1 MTTATYEDDI
11 TYASCPVLEAEDAA
25 AMSDQEL
32 AEGYDYWSGDHDVFD
47 WEAGI
52 NTRRIRT
59 EIVRRV
65 WVQGVGGDLR
75 KFAETRGLEEA
86 A

>member
-1 MTTATYEDDI
+1 MGLSTYEDDI
-11 TYASCPVLEAEDAA
+11 TFASCPVLEAEDVA
-25 AMSDQEL
+25 AMSDKDL
-32 AEGYDYWSGDHDVFD
+32 AEGYDYWNSDHGDFD

-65 WVQGVGGDLR
+65 WVFGVGGDLR
-75 KFAETRGLEEA
+75 KFAETRGIEEA
-86 A
+86 